1 MERASGVLMP
11 VSSLPGIVGIGT
23 FGREAYDFVDFL
35 ARTHQRYWQV
45 LPLTTTSFG
54 DSPYQSFSAFAG
66 NPYFIDIQDL
76 VRLGYLTE
84 QDLVVLPF
92 GDDPENVDYGTLF
105 RGHRALLERAL
116 PSFSAAPPEDF
127 EEFCEANGSWLE
139 PYCEFMTVKEEFGLK
154 AYYEWPQQY
163 RSRGKAS
170 AALCAKHP
178 ERMRYHQMTQ
188 YFFYRHWKSLKD
200 LARLCGDVGHAGAL
214 PRGRHGQP
222 HVRGR
227 YPARPVF
234 LDRSVLGQPHLRL
247 GGHGRGRL
255 CLVGRTPA
263 R

>member
-127 EEFCEANGSWLE
+127 EEFCGSDGSWLE

-178 ERMRYHQMTQ
+178 ERMRYQMTQ
-188 YFFYRHWKSLKD
+188 YFFYRNT
-200 LARLCGDVGHAGAL
+200 
-214 PRGRHGQP
+214 GR
-222 HVRGR
+222 
-227 YPARPVF
+227 A
-234 LDRSVLGQPHLRL
+234 
-247 GGHGRGRL
+247 
-255 CLVGRTPA
+255 
-263 R
+263 